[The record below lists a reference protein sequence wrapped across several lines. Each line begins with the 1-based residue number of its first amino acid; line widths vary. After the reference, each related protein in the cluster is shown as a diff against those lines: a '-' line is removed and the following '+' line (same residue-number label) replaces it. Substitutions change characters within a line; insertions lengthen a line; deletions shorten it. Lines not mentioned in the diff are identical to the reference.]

1 MVSDYSFVPDVKH
14 IACMVDLLGHVGKVA
29 DAEDFINS
37 SGLENDAV
45 LWHTLLRACR
55 IHGDKDRGIKTGE
68 KLMML
73 EPFAASSYVM
83 LYNLYMDAGK
93 ISLAM
98 RTRGQ
103 MRERGM
109 TKESGVSWAEF
120 GGSCHHFVDGD
131 NSCSQKDA
139 TFTRL
144 EELLVR
150 VKQKTERGSMNV
162 WELGF
167 QSRKVSENSID
178 KHGELLAVALGL
190 STLPNTAPVRVM
202 KNQKMSWEGH
212 ETLKL
217 LSESEN
223 REIIIRDPSR
233 FHHFSQGSCSCR
245 GYW

>member
-1 MVSDYSFVPDVKH
+1 MSDYGFVPDAKH
-14 IACMVDLLGHVGKVA
+14 IACMVDLLGHVGKVS
-29 DAEDFINS
+29 DAEDFIMR
-37 SGLENDAV
+37 SGLENYAV
-45 LWHTLLRACR
+45 LWHALLRACR
-55 IHGDKDRGIKTGE
+55 IHGDKNRGVKIAE

-73 EPFAASSYVM
+73 EPYAASSYVM

-109 TKESGVSWAEF
+109 TKEAGISWAEF
-120 GGSCHHFVDGD
+120 GGSIHQFVDGD
-131 NSCSQKDA
+131 NSCSQKPEI
-139 TFTRL
+139 FTRL

-150 VKQKTERGSMNV
+150 VKQKTENGGMNV

-167 QSRKVSENSID
+167 QARKIGENSIS

-190 STLPNTAPVRVM
+190 STSPNTAPVRVM
-202 KNQKMSWEGH
+202 KNQNMSLESH
-212 ETLKL
+212 EMLKL
-217 LSESEN
+217 LSEGEN
-223 REIIIRDPSR
+223 REIIIRDPAR

-245 GYW
+245 DYW